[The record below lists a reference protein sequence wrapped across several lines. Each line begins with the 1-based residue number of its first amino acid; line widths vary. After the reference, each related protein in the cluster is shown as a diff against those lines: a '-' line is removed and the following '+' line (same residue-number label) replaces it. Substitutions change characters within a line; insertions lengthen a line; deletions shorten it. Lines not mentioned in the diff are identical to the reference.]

1 MWLCY
6 IILMCISHF
15 MIFAFTNDFLGSSVH
30 GILQARILELV
41 AISFSRGPSR
51 LKDQT
56 QVFCIAGRL
65 FTICAT
71 TEALMTYYLL
81 FILYLL

>member
-1 MWLCY
+1 M
-6 IILMCISHF
+6 F
-15 MIFAFTNDFLGSSVH
+15 FVFTDFLDSSVH

-51 LKDQT
+51 LRDQT

-65 FTICAT
+65 FTICSI
-71 TEALMTYYLL
+71 TEALMTCYLL